1 MPKMA
6 SRLVLG
12 EIARSVTNSYGGL
25 WWKCVSQL
33 WGVTVASPVTEE
45 ECQVWFL
52 SMSSCA
58 PRVCGD
64 DPSVSPWGR
73 VRVQWFPRMRG

>member
-25 WWKCVSQL
+25 WWKHVSQL
-33 WGVTVASPVTEE
+33 
-45 ECQVWFL
+45 
-52 SMSSCA
+52 
-58 PRVCGD
+58 
-64 DPSVSPWGR
+64 
-73 VRVQWFPRMRG
+73 